1 MPKRSPRKSRSKK
14 RTQRKSGSK
23 RRSPRKSRSKKR
35 TQRKSGSK
43 RRSPRKSRSKRRSPR
58 KSGRKSKRR
67 SSRKSG
73 KKRRSG
79 KPLFR
84 GEFKCNVKRS
94 PTNDKKD
101 LIKELRAYVNC
112 VEKKTTINQDMSLSR
127 LRGESV
133 SDIKRHLKFYRDS
146 Y

>member
-1 MPKRSPRKSRSKK
+1 MARSRKYSRKGSRKSRARKSRS
-14 RTQRKSGSK
+14 
-23 RRSPRKSRSKKR
+23 RKSRS
-35 TQRKSGSK
+35 
-43 RRSPRKSRSKRRSPR
+43 RKSRSR
-58 KSGRKSKRR
+58 KSRARKSRSRKSRARKSKSGKKSKRR
-67 SSRKSG
+67 SARKSG
-73 KKRRSG
+73 RRSG

-84 GEFKCNVKRS
+84 GEFKCNIKRS

-101 LIKELRAYVNC
+101 LIKELRGYVNC
-112 VEKKTTINQDMSLSR
+112 VEKKTTINQDMSLER

>member
-1 MPKRSPRKSRSKK
+1 MARRSN
-14 RTQRKSGSK
+14 KSGKRSK
-23 RRSPRKSRSKKR
+23 RRSPRKSRSKR
-35 TQRKSGSK
+35 RSPRKSRSKRRSPRKSRSK

-58 KSGRKSKRR
+58 KSG
-67 SSRKSG
+67 
-73 KKRRSG
+73 RRSG

>member
-1 MPKRSPRKSRSKK
+1 MA
-14 RTQRKSGSK
+14 
-23 RRSPRKSRSKKR
+23 RRSPRKSRSKR
-35 TQRKSGSK
+35 RSPRKSGKRSKRRSPRKSGKKSK

-58 KSGRKSKRR
+58 KSSRR
-67 SSRKSG
+67 RRG
-73 KKRRSG
+73 RRSG